1 MELNLPGG
9 HTHTLTTQGR
19 ERKEAEI
26 AVGTQLPHDT
36 VAKRMME
43 DPAAGVGNQLQFVS
57 REAISNKRPPSPPA
71 TTGGGPK
78 PEETCSSW
86 IYLRLSLG

>member
-1 MELNLPGG
+1 MELDLPEGYI

-43 DPAAGVGNQLQFVS
+43 DQAAGVGSQLQFVN
-57 REAISNKRPPSPPA
+57 REAISSQRPLTFHPPQ
-71 TTGGGPK
+71 
-78 PEETCSSW
+78 
-86 IYLRLSLG
+86 LQQ

>member
-1 MELNLPGG
+1 MI
-9 HTHTLTTQGR
+9 HTHTYTLTTQGR

-43 DPAAGVGNQLQFVS
+43 DQAVGAASVH
-57 REAISNKRPPSPPA
+57 
-71 TTGGGPK
+71 
-78 PEETCSSW
+78 
-86 IYLRLSLG
+86 